1 MRAKNTT
8 NNKADD
14 IDANMYVSFSSVD
27 HDHEVKSREERPLFI
42 NKRLI

>member
-14 IDANMYVSFSSVD
+14 IDANIYISFSFLDLD
-27 HDHEVKSREERPLFI
+27 HKVKSPEECPLFI
-42 NKRLI
+42 NKKLI